1 MGIPLP
7 IIYMSPH
14 PYNHYNPNAQPNSP
28 MSGPHSQGSNG
39 SNLPPGYLSS
49 PAHGLQQPLAY
60 GSQPSAA
67 PPPNTGPSRSGPS
80 FPGDGTGR
88 YNSPPGY
95 PGSQSG
101 RPPHGD
107 GTGRYNSPPGYP
119 SSQSGHPPPG
129 DDTGRYY
136 SPRYTPQNTP
146 QNTVSLQAVIPR
158 RQDLPPS
165 TAYNHYTTPHVPS
178 LPAHGTSQ
186 SGPLPHNPPHP
197 STNPGPSKQ
206 SGPPLADPPP
216 PRGKRLHSALVSM
229 MRYSMRQPVHVRI
242 NAETWVVGIIVGV
255 VNLAG
260 WVAGS
265 KYRVEFESTDGS
277 RKIGEFGPED
287 IAP

>member
-14 PYNHYNPNAQPNSP
+14 PYNCYNPNAQPNSP

-49 PAHGLQQPLAY
+49 PAHGLQPPLAY

-67 PPPNTGPSRSGPS
+67 PPPNTGPSWSGPS
-80 FPGDGTGR
+80 LPGDGTGR

-95 PGSQSG
+95 PGAQSG
-101 RPPHGD
+101 RPPPGD

-146 QNTVSLQAVIPR
+146 QNTVSLPAVIPR

-186 SGPLPHNPPHP
+186 SGP
-197 STNPGPSKQ
+197 
-206 SGPPLADPPP
+206 PLADPPP
-216 PRGKRLHSALVSM
+216 PGGERLHSALVSM
-229 MRYSMRQPVHVRI
+229 MRY
-242 NAETWVVGIIVGV
+242 
-255 VNLAG
+255 VNEFFCD
-260 WVAGS
+260 
-265 KYRVEFESTDGS
+265 VEPPLT
-277 RKIGEFGPED
+277 
-287 IAP
+287 